1 MPDEEILGFNKQSET
16 KGMQMGNQ
24 HQQIRKP
31 HVMMSPGSISSD
43 DSMDVGER
51 YKPPTAE
58 AASPTSAENRGK
70 NALPKGETVS
80 CTPRAREPSRSA
92 KRLRRGS
99 ARWRSPSS
107 SPP

>member
-16 KGMQMGNQ
+16 KRMHNQ
-24 HQQIRKP
+24 HQQIRQP

-58 AASPTSAENRGK
+58 AASPDSAENRGK
-70 NALPKGETVS
+70 NALPKVI
-80 CTPRAREPSRSA
+80 
-92 KRLRRGS
+92 
-99 ARWRSPSS
+99 
-107 SPP
+107 